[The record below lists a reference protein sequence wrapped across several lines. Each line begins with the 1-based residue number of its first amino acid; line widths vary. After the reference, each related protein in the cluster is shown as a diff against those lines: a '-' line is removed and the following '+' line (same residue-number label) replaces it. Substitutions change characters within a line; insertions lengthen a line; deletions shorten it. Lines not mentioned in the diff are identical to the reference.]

1 MARKPRQKT
10 PDPAAVVAA
19 QEAERQR
26 KSRLHAFLWM
36 RVENAIEGAAIIAG
50 EHAMTEEAF
59 VNCARQAYRNSV
71 ISLQMRR
78 RQELQQLDEF
88 QVAVQK
94 QPEEK
99 KQ

>member
-1 MARKPRQKT
+1 MKRKPRQKT
-10 PDPAAVVAA
+10 PDPVAVVAA

-26 KSRLHAFLWM
+26 KSRLRAFLWM

-50 EHAMTEEAF
+50 EHALTEEAF

-71 ISLQMRR
+71 IALQMCRR
-78 RQELQQLDEF
+78 RETQQLNEF
-88 QVAVQK
+88 QVATTK